1 MFSFANDYS
10 EGACNQI
17 LENLV
22 KTNNIQTDTYGNDQF
37 SMHAIELI
45 KKEVGNN
52 NIDVHF
58 VPGGT
63 PTNVLGICLLKSYE
77 AVIAAETGHINT
89 HETGAVEA
97 TGHKIIQVNG
107 TDGKINAN
115 QIEETVLS
123 FTDEH
128 VVKPRMVFISDS
140 TELGTIY
147 TKQELTEISN
157 MCKKHNLYLYLDGA
171 RLGSALVSKENDLSL
186 KDICELTD
194 IFYIGGTKNG
204 ALFGEALVI
213 SNDELKPNFR
223 YLLKQHGSM
232 LAKSR
237 TVGVEFITFFENN
250 LYYELAKNAND
261 KAQQLKEFLLSKDIA
276 MFADSSTNQI
286 FPIIENSLLEKIKT
300 KYMVTE
306 WCKYDD
312 NHTVIRLVCSWATK
326 QENIDEFIKDF
337 NN

>member
-10 EGACNQI
+10 EGACSQI

-22 KTNNIQTDTYGNDQF
+22 RSNNVQTDTYGYDEF
-37 SMHAIELI
+37 SLHAAELI

-52 NIDVHF
+52 NVDVHF

-63 PTNVLGICLLKSYE
+63 PTNVLGICLLRSYE
-77 AVIAAETGHINT
+77 GVIAAETGHINT
-89 HETGAVEA
+89 HETGAVES
-97 TGHKIIQVNG
+97 TGHKIIQVKG
-107 TDGKINAN
+107 TNGKINAS
-115 QIEETVLS
+115 QIEETVS
-123 FTDEH
+123 NFTDEH
-128 VVKPRMVFISDS
+128 VVIPRMVFISDS

-147 TKQELTEISN
+147 TKQELTDISN

-171 RLGSALVSKENDLSL
+171 RLGSALVSKDNDLTL
-186 KDICELTD
+186 QDICELTD
-194 IFYIGGTKNG
+194 VFYIGGTKNG
-204 ALFGEALVI
+204 ALLGEALII

-237 TVGVEFITFFENN
+237 TVGVEFITFFENG

-261 KAQQLKEFLLSKDIA
+261 KAQQLKTFLQNKGIA
-276 MFADSSTNQI
+276 MYVDSPTNQI
-286 FPIIENSLLEKIKT
+286 FPIFENSLLEKIKT
-300 KYMVTE
+300 KYRVTE

-312 NHTVIRLVCSWATK
+312 NHTVVRLVCSWATK
-326 QENIDEFIKDF
+326 QENVDEFIKDF